1 MCDFASLI
9 QGTDEV
15 SDGRCDGEC
24 DGHTGR
30 RRRDLSSSRAL
41 AAGIRNVLAECC
53 CSCWKRR
60 RRRVDGREGE
70 VEGMVNTSAVPAT
83 AMQHFVGCR
92 PCVSSINKVSKC
104 WSEDSSAA
112 SDTVCGGPPFHPPV
126 PRDTDA

>member
-1 MCDFASLI
+1 MLLLLLEEEEEE
-9 QGTDEV
+9 G
-15 SDGRCDGEC
+15 G
-24 DGHTGR
+24 
-30 RRRDLSSSRAL
+30 
-41 AAGIRNVLAECC
+41 
-53 CSCWKRR
+53 WK
-60 RRRVDGREGE
+60 GE
-70 VEGMVNTSAVPAT
+70 VEEMVNTSAVPAT